1 VPPARRQE
9 ATTEIG
15 WWTAVLDRR
24 DAQLLLIDLHPDLM
38 PLSRTVPE
46 DALRTSATALAHA
59 AALLGIPATESMLAG
74 LAHSSSIP
82 EIADRLSTTVF
93 FRKTPHAF
101 SDPTTREALSG
112 NGRQVV
118 GIGGILTE
126 IGVLNNVLGAVSAG
140 YDVHVL
146 VDLSGGICERSE
158 RAAFDQMQRA
168 GATLSS
174 TASFVTALI
183 RDFTTSPDQQALA
196 ALYPLLLANLAVEES
211 PER

>member
-1 VPPARRQE
+1 VPPARPQE

-15 WWTAVLDRR
+15 WWATVLDRR

-74 LAHSSSIP
+74 LPHSSIP

-93 FRKTPHAF
+93 FRTTPHAF
-101 SDPTTREALSG
+101 SDSATREALSG
-112 NGRQVV
+112 NGRPVV

-146 VDLSGGICERSE
+146 VDLCGGICERSE

-183 RDFTTSPDQQALA
+183 RDFTTSPDQQALES
-196 ALYPLLLANLAVEES
+196 LYPLLLANLAAEES